1 MSLLVVG
8 SVALDT
14 VETPRERRERVLG
27 GSASFF
33 SSVASLITPVRLVAV
48 VGDDFPQEHLEF
60 FSTREID
67 LDGLQRVSGKTFHW
81 SGRYLSN
88 MVERETLDTQLN
100 VFAEFRPA
108 LPPHY
113 ADSRYVFL
121 ANIDPGLQLDVLRQI
136 KRPDLVA
143 VDTMNFWLQG
153 DSLGTLKQVL
163 QRADVV
169 FLNDEEA
176 RILSGHH
183 NLVRAAAG
191 IRRMGVERVI
201 IKRGDAG
208 AMLFDEQGIFWAP
221 AFPVEEVVDPT
232 GAGDSFAGGFLAFLA
247 HSGAVGPDELRQAMI
262 FGSAAGS
269 YAVEAFSIDRFRTL
283 TRDELLA
290 RCQSFARLVE
300 FKRVML

>member
-33 SSVASLITPVRLVAV
+33 SSVASLVTPVRLVAV
-48 VGDDFPQEHLEF
+48 VGDDFPREHLEF

-143 VDTMNFWLQG
+143 VDTMNFWLSG

-191 IRRMGVERVI
+191 IRRMGVDRVI

-247 HSGAVGPDELRQAMI
+247 HGGAVGPDELRQAMI

-290 RCQSFARLVE
+290 RCQSLARLVE

>member
-48 VGDDFPQEHLEF
+48 VGDDFPREHLEF

-108 LPPHY
+108 LPPRY
-113 ADSRYVFL
+113 ADSRHVFL

-143 VDTMNFWLQG
+143 VDTMDFWLQG
-153 DSLGTLKQVL
+153 ESLATLKQVL

-176 RILSGHH
+176 RMLSGHYS
-183 NLVRAAAG
+183 LVRAAAG

-232 GAGDSFAGGFLAFLA
+232 GAGDSFAGGFMAFLA
-247 HSGAVGPDELRQAMI
+247 CGGALGSDELRQAMI

-269 YAVEAFSIDRFRTL
+269 FAVEAFSIDRFRTL